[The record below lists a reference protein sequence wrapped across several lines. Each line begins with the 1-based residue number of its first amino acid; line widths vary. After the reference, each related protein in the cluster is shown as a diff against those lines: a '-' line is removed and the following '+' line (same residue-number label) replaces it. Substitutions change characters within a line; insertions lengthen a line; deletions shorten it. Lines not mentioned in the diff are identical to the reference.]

1 MDVSKHCRFGKWL
14 KVSLATS
21 KGNVRPLMED
31 MVDVADFKIGTK
43 HFYAFLVYDGHGASK
58 RDAQTATVGII
69 ASNFIKYLKARLQE
83 YNGTNIRRCI
93 EDVFLLLQHDVK
105 NKVTGTTVSMLLIV
119 TEQNANACEFWVS
132 NIGDSSIFGFR
143 KNKIQKLSRDHKTSL
158 PSELARIKTQSGY
171 QGVDDGYIISKS
183 GAQLSM
189 TRALGDSDFSDIISN
204 KPTTNKLKTDWDVF
218 TVASDGIYDVMS
230 GSELWPHIQKHSK
243 HWKTCAENV
252 LKFRNTNF
260 EQHDNCAL
268 LIIFVDVAKMK
279 EQEKK

>member
-1 MDVSKHCRFGKWL
+1 
-14 KVSLATS
+14 
-21 KGNVRPLMED
+21 
-31 MVDVADFKIGTK
+31 
-43 HFYAFLVYDGHGASK
+43 
-58 RDAQTATVGII
+58 VGII

>member
-43 HFYAFLVYDGHGASK
+43 HFYVFLVFDGHSGVK
-58 RDAQTATVGII
+58 QNHQTATVGII
-69 ASNFIKYLKARLQE
+69 ASNFIKYLKTRLQE

-105 NKVTGTTVSMLLIV
+105 NKASGTTVSMLLIV
-119 TEQNANACEFWVS
+119 AEKDKPCEFWVS

-143 KNKIQKLSRDHKTSL
+143 RNKIQKLSRDHKTSL

-189 TRALGDSDFSDIISN
+189 TRALGDSDFRDIISN

-218 TVASDGIYDVMS
+218 TVASDEIGRASWRERV
-230 GSELWPHIQKHSK
+230 
-243 HWKTCAENV
+243 
-252 LKFRNTNF
+252 
-260 EQHDNCAL
+260 
-268 LIIFVDVAKMK
+268 
-279 EQEKK
+279 